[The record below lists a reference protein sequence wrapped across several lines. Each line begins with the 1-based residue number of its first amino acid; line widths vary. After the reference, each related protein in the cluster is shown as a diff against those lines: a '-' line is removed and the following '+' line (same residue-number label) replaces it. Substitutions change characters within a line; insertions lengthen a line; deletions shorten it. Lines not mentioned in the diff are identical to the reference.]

1 MVVVESDNRNVAN
14 NRNEGE
20 GKNDGGKTILM
31 RKRTRR
37 RKIIKLKRRGGITKK
52 TVGGVSFKKELAY
65 LRPHLY
71 EQFTCQK

>member
-52 TVGGVSFKKELAY
+52 TVFR
-65 LRPHLY
+65 LR
-71 EQFTCQK
+71 KS